1 MVSAKPSASAQTK
14 AAALSASDRTT
25 VLKALEEGRKK
36 SRAKDFAGALS
47 AFDRA
52 LALAPDD
59 ARVLSEVG
67 WAALNAGDLTRA
79 DAANRRALANV
90 KEKTL
95 RAQVLYNAGR
105 VAEAKKDS
113 EAARKAYAESLAL
126 RDNAEVKKRL
136 DGVSGSGA
144 PAAPSC
150 DAGAPSIEA
159 LCKCLLGLP
168 ETPMVISDQNPVC
181 SARPRS
187 LSLGSL
193 RLSIVRYGAPEDDT
207 GERVNL
213 LVAEDG
219 GVFRPVA
226 ELGRDYM
233 PGAFGV
239 HNTATVLGGEA
250 HRVGSRSVIVIKSE
264 LRNHD
269 QNMAG
274 LEVCSESVDLE
285 TVCALGEGKKPT
297 RCVNVPVVMT
307 SGCGPG
313 FEPAPNELDAETKEA
328 IDNLKKGWGTVTI
341 KLAWSIADDG
351 TLTIKVVE
359 APPSSAK
366 PSGVGTHTL
375 F

>member
-1 MVSAKPSASAQTK
+1 M
-14 AAALSASDRTT
+14 
-25 VLKALEEGRKK
+25 LKALEEGRKK
-36 SRAKDFAGALS
+36 SRAKDFVGAIA

-59 ARVLSEVG
+59 VRVLAEVG
-67 WAALNAGDLTRA
+67 WAAFNAGDLARA

-90 KEKTL
+90 TDKTL
-95 RAQVLYNAGR
+95 RAQILYNAGR
-105 VAEAKKDS
+105 VAEEKKDS

-126 RDNAEVKKRL
+126 RDNAEVKRRL

-168 ETPMVISDQNPVC
+168 ETPFIMEGQKPMC
-181 SARPRS
+181 AARPSS
-187 LSLGSL
+187 LSLGSP
-193 RLSIVRYGAPEDDT
+193 RLSIVRYGAPEDEL
-207 GERVNL
+207 GERVNV

-219 GVFRPVA
+219 GVFRPLT

-239 HNTATVLGGEA
+239 HNTATVVGGEA
-250 HRVGSRSVIVIKSE
+250 RSVGSRSVIVIKSE
-264 LRNHD
+264 LRRYD
-269 QNMAG
+269 QNLAG
-274 LEVCSESVDLE
+274 LEACSESIDLE
-285 TVCALGEGKKPT
+285 TVCALGEGKKAT
-297 RCVNVPVVMT
+297 RCVNVPVVT
-307 SGCGPG
+307 TAGCGPG
-313 FEPAPNELDAETKEA
+313 AEPDPKDTDKALLEALEDLKPN
-328 IDNLKKGWGTVTI
+328 WGTVTI

-351 TLTIKVVE
+351 KLSVKVAE
-359 APPSSAK
+359 APPSSPK
-366 PSGVGTHTL
+366 PSGVGTHPL